1 MDNEGPG
8 SAPRGGLPAVDR
20 LLDELIE
27 LRVPADT
34 SQIPLVR
41 MLAQAVVVRA
51 DYGLDA
57 IADAKMAV
65 DEACAQLVELA
76 DLGATMTC
84 RFLVAPEGVHLT
96 VETRSRH
103 TQPPSDRSFGWHVL
117 TTLAHSVRARCVP
130 VAGDTLNTLSIDLDL
145 GAGTATG

>member
-34 SQIPLVR
+34 TQIPLVR

-84 RFLVAPEGVHLT
+84 RFRVAPEGIHLT
-96 VETRSRH
+96 VETQSRH

-117 TTLAHSVRARCVP
+117 TTLAHSVRAQCVP
-130 VAGDTLNTLSIDLDL
+130 IPGEVLNALSIDLDL
-145 GAGTATG
+145 GAGTANG